1 MIGDSWTHKIARF
14 FVLPLV
20 NTSITP
26 NHITTS
32 RLITGLIACSAFA
45 IEMNLLGGIL
55 WLISTFLDRAD
66 GDNSVNSILE
76 WIIKI
81 LKTAT
86 INNRE

>member
-20 NTSITP
+20 DTSITP
-26 NHITTS
+26 NHITTI

-55 WLISTFLDRAD
+55 WLIFIKI
-66 GDNSVNSILE
+66 GDLFVVECPPKNSYKYS
-76 WIIKI
+76 IIK
-81 LKTAT
+81 LTV
-86 INNRE
+86 